1 MPEIYDLIIIGAGP
15 SGCSAAIYTARGGL
29 DTILLDKN
37 PSAGALA
44 WAQKIS
50 NYPGQSQETSGR
62 ELLETMRRQA
72 LSFGA
77 AYKQTQVIASDLKKS
92 PKEVVTTDGTY
103 LGKAVLVASGARGR
117 KEKIKGEEEF
127 TGKGVSYCAT
137 CDGPLFQDATVAVV
151 GEDEEA
157 VADILILERMAKK
170 VYIITSGKELKTDKE
185 TQVIIKNNPKV
196 ELKSNFYLK
205 EIKGSNLVN
214 SIVVADSKGQQE
226 NIGVEGVFV
235 HLPGNDPIVDFLG
248 GCLDLGERSC
258 ILVNK
263 NQETCLEGVFAA
275 GDVTCQHM
283 KQAVVAAAEGAI
295 AAVAIDKYI
304 NKRNSFRYS
313 R

>member
-1 MPEIYDLIIIGAGP
+1 MPEIYDLVIIGAGP
-15 SGCSAAIYTARGGL
+15 AGCSAAIYTARGGL
-29 DTILLDKN
+29 RTILLDKN

-50 NYPGQSQETSGR
+50 NYPGQKQEISGR
-62 ELLETMRRQA
+62 ELLETMRQQA

-77 AYKQTQVIASDLKKS
+77 SYKQTQVVASDLKKS
-92 PKEVVTTDGTY
+92 PKEVVTTDGAY
-103 LGKAVLVASGARGR
+103 LAKAVLVASGARGR

-137 CDGPLFQDATVAVV
+137 CDGQLFQDAVVAVV
-151 GEDEEA
+151 GDDEEA
-157 VADILILERMAKK
+157 LADILILGRIAKK
-170 VYIITSGKELKTDKE
+170 IYIITSGKELKTDKE
-185 TQVIIKNNPKV
+185 TQVIIKNNPKL

-214 SIVVADSKGQQE
+214 SIVVADSKGQEE
-226 NIGVEGVFV
+226 NIEVEGVFI
-235 HLPGNDPIVDFLG
+235 HLPGNDPIVDFLD

-258 ILVNK
+258 IVVNK

-304 NKRNSFRYS
+304 NKRANFRLS